1 MSVSPSPSPP
11 PIRYATSRS
20 DGTYKECTLLLVG
33 AGFDCEVPEDISK
46 DDDEDDVFLPLAMP
60 TTGVKAFTYTGFDC
74 EVPEDISKDDDE
86 DDVFL
91 PLAMPTTGVKAF
103 TYTVDDKKLQNIIA
117 VAVAAGVE
125 NVLESFIVASKS
137 MAD

>member
-1 MSVSPSPSPP
+1 MSESPP
-11 PIRYATSRS
+11 
-20 DGTYKECTLLLVG
+20 
-33 AGFDCEVPEDISK
+33 PEDISK
-46 DDDEDDVFLPLAMP
+46 IDDEDDVFLRLAMP